1 MSERRPRRTISGAVT
16 LSDVAREAGVSLA
29 TASRAINGSAG
40 RAVRPELRER
50 VIAASARLGYAPDA
64 NAQAV
69 ARGHTQAVGLVVHDI
84 ADPYFSAI
92 AAGVTQ
98 EADRHGLAVMLA
110 NTQHDAE
117 RELGL
122 VRALHNQ
129 RVRAILLAGGRQEA
143 GPSAEQLHAAL
154 ATYQRDGGSVAMV
167 GPAGLEG
174 PAGLDVATVDAD
186 NAGGA
191 RALAREL
198 HARGYRRF
206 AVLAGPTGQVTARE
220 RAGAFREQ
228 LAEMG
233 IAVPADAVVVS
244 AFTRDGGYV
253 GMQQLLAQA
262 YPVEV
267 VFAVSD
273 VMAIGALAAARDGGV
288 RIPRDLALA
297 GFDDIATLRDITP
310 GLTTVR
316 LPMEEIGR
324 TMTAL
329 ALAPAGDTPPHTAVA
344 STVVVRE
351 TTPHLC

>member
-29 TASRAINGSAG
+29 TASRAINGSAS

-84 ADPYFSAI
+84 ADPYFSTI

-129 RVRAILLAGGRQEA
+129 RVRAILLAGGRQET
-143 GPSAEQLHAAL
+143 GPSAEQLHEAL

-167 GPAGLEG
+167 GS
-174 PAGLDVATVDAD
+174 AGLDVATVDAD

-220 RAGAFREQ
+220 RAGAFHEQ